1 MDWNGDGNI
10 DGLDGALF
18 HSEISNG
25 GGSGDGPSGG
35 GCEGG
40 CLTWIVIALMGLQI
54 LKWLCELF

>member
-25 GGSGDGPSGG
+25 GGSGG
-35 GCEGG
+35 GCGGG
-40 CLTWIVIALMGLQI
+40 CLTWIAIGLIGLQI